1 MRYVGD
7 KHRQP
12 IFFLSSD
19 PSSACLLL
27 LLLSNVSNRGTPLR
41 LLRYYGIIFI
51 VRSVWASTNLST
63 TSHSDTHRH
72 MHTKIIYIY
81 ICIHIYQK
89 TVYCTCSCCVPTAC
103 YDCTYSSAPLTQ
115 CCVTNRSTLS
125 PPLCLGWQLFD
136 FSISQTAPRW
146 SS

>member
-19 PSSACLLL
+19 PSSPCLLL
-27 LLLSNVSNRGTPLR
+27 LLSRMFLIVEPPWGCRVIMELFLLFGQSGPARTGRPHLIQTHTDTCTLR
-41 LLRYYGIIFI
+41 L
-51 VRSVWASTNLST
+51 
-63 TSHSDTHRH
+63 
-72 MHTKIIYIY
+72 YIY
-81 ICIHIYQK
+81 IHIYQK

-115 CCVTNRSTLS
+115 CCVTNTSTLS

-136 FSISQTAPRW
+136 FSISQTAPQW